1 MSRWHKFEIRQ
12 YDLVREKSELDLR
25 ALFKNAH
32 RWSRANAS
40 GKWKMVSLKPRGPR
54 RTGIRAFLRYKPIS
68 GDSIIISFKKERDAL
83 LFKMFFPEF
92 KDGDHYHYVD
102 VILPVIRRAATN
114 QLVSE
119 ILSVQPMT
127 GKAGAIY
134 ALKARH
140 EKSVSPSQR
149 RAERRRLRE
158 KGVFFFP
165 SQQVRKATGR
175 KRPKQPLMPSQKTIK
190 RIMKNA
196 PESSKI
202 MMKMI
207 ENTHKAVARGR

>member
-32 RWSRANAS
+32 RWSRSNAS
-40 GKWKMVSLKPRGPR
+40 GKWKMVSLKPSGPR
-54 RTGIRAFLRYKPIS
+54 RTGIRTFLRFKPIS

-114 QLVSE
+114 QLVNE
-119 ILSVQPMT
+119 ILGVQPMT
-127 GKAGAIY
+127 GATGAVF
-134 ALKARH
+134 ALKVRH

-165 SQQVRKATGR
+165 SQQARKATGR